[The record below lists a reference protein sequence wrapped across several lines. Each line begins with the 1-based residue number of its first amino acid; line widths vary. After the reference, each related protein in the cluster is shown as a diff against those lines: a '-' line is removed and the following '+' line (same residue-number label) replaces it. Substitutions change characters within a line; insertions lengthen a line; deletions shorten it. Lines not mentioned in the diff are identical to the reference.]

1 MSVAFIT
8 RIVMSWD
15 PKIRDESMPWLLAV
29 LPTEPV
35 LAPMRKIITPIGGV
49 DITPII
55 GVATIS
61 FMNEILLGPQGIL
74 KLLQR
79 GRVLA
84 CKCVCSICCPRA
96 RTRAH
101 CVLLR
106 SAHQLQ
112 PSPHASVLAR
122 LT

>member
-1 MSVAFIT
+1 MATVLGPFFALMSVAFIT

-79 GRVLA
+79 
-84 CKCVCSICCPRA
+84 
-96 RTRAH
+96 
-101 CVLLR
+101 
-106 SAHQLQ
+106 
-112 PSPHASVLAR
+112 
-122 LT
+122 

>member
-1 MSVAFIT
+1 M
-8 RIVMSWD
+8 
-15 PKIRDESMPWLLAV
+15 

-79 GRVLA
+79 
-84 CKCVCSICCPRA
+84 
-96 RTRAH
+96 
-101 CVLLR
+101 
-106 SAHQLQ
+106 
-112 PSPHASVLAR
+112 
-122 LT
+122 